1 MVLHGIDAEAGQC
14 KDDED
19 DDYDNRDGDV
29 FFDHFVRFF
38 SSGRSVYIYRSKR
51 ECRYADEG
59 QQDLQKRKSSVR
71 GEEEEDKR
79 KKGGMENS
87 SRDHV
92 HGRVVLRDV
101 AGPAMLISL

>member
-1 MVLHGIDAEAGQC
+1 MMIMIIAMVM
-14 KDDED
+14 
-19 DDYDNRDGDV
+19 
-29 FFDHFVRFF
+29 FFLTISFG
-38 SSGRSVYIYRSKR
+38 SSPRREVYIYRSKI

-59 QQDLQKRKSSVR
+59 QQDLRKRKSSVR
-71 GEEEEDKR
+71 DEEEEDTR

>member
-1 MVLHGIDAEAGQC
+1 
-14 KDDED
+14 
-19 DDYDNRDGDV
+19 
-29 FFDHFVRFF
+29 
-38 SSGRSVYIYRSKR
+38 VYIYRSKIFR
-51 ECRYADEG
+51 NVDADEG
-59 QQDLQKRKSSVR
+59 QQDPQKRKSSVR
-71 GEEEEDKR
+71 DEEEEDRR